1 MQRALFITGGGSGLG
16 AATAAHFAAQGWR
29 VGIAGREEAKLRGVS
44 ISTGEV
50 HGPVNC
56 YPLDVADSQA
66 LESAITD
73 FRPDGLV
80 CSAAILG
87 RGEVWDTLTPEGFAG
102 VMNINAG
109 GVFNACRAAM
119 RFWRKESIVGNIVN
133 VSSLAGIKGMQRFA
147 GFAAYAASKHA
158 VIGLTEAL
166 ALEGKP
172 HGIRVNAIAS
182 GTLRSPMSAM
192 LGLSPTTM
200 PEAIV
205 PTVEFLLDRT
215 RSGALTGSI
224 IEIHCNDD

>member
-16 AATAAHFAAQGWR
+16 AATAAHFATRGWR
-29 VGIAGREEAKLRGVS
+29 VGIGGREEAKLRGVS
-44 ISTGEV
+44 ISTGEA
-50 HGPVNC
+50 HGPINC
-56 YPLDVADSQA
+56 YPLDVADSRA
-66 LESAITD
+66 LESAITR
-73 FRPDGLV
+73 FRPDGRV
-80 CSAAILG
+80 CGAALLG
-87 RGEVWDTLTPEGFAG
+87 RGEVWDTLTPDGFAE

-119 RFWRKESIVGNIVN
+119 RFWREEDIAGNIVN

-158 VIGLTEAL
+158 VVGLTEAL

-172 HGIRVNAIAS
+172 YGIRVNAIAP
-182 GTLRSPMSAM
+182 GTLRSPMSAA
-192 LGLSPTTM
+192 LGLSPRTM

-215 RSGALTGSI
+215 RSGALSGAT